1 MNGTFDTFER
11 LVISL
16 ESAERKDMLRK
27 LAELSE
33 LSEAESNL
41 SAESKRLPGQ
51 DRISPE
57 AQLLEQPVWVRF
69 WYTMRAFLSS
79 SSPTRAYADHLVR
92 VLGRDLSRVCGDMIE
107 PRTRTYSSGFQVKL
121 GELRRSQAFFRS
133 LLTAYENDKG
143 GFYLILGSLLMKDC
157 DAELVKASDPFAVP
171 FQEDPG
177 RDLRVSITRSMEKAF
192 MSISEQERLRMYQ
205 SAQAIEWLK
214 TFCDLAFDRMIARFG
229 FVGSGKDGCLVDSIA
244 EDVRALANILA
255 GGKRVPVLLLESLFL
270 FSIQPRLGEDKFDID
285 RECRSFVDSA
295 TAHLTTIRRFKST
308 VPVAGFVRFTLRDV
322 AWSPSP
328 VEGGEDW
335 FGYYKLAWKK
345 RFDGRWT
352 EWSRLHR
359 KAMMEKR
366 ILTMLDLPELPS
378 LLYHPWEGMWLPL
391 SLSREL
397 TIAFL
402 KGVFR
407 KLYPAVIMKPLKVL
421 LIEGDFYR
429 RENLVEYTD
438 AFSTLE
444 HQQQV
449 LDTFETRLSPKGDI
463 GEGFEL
469 IQREKIAT
477 VKGKARLENLMLSIE
492 SEAEMIAGRVIS
504 AFRSMDAILGGVLNV
519 VRGGPYETLINLAS
533 IQGKQNDK
541 FRKDLAGVRQLMRDI
556 IEILEEIQ
564 RIEKE

>member
-1 MNGTFDTFER
+1 
-11 LVISL
+11 
-16 ESAERKDMLRK
+16 
-27 LAELSE
+27 
-33 LSEAESNL
+33 
-41 SAESKRLPGQ
+41 
-51 DRISPE
+51 
-57 AQLLEQPVWVRF
+57 
-69 WYTMRAFLSS
+69 
-79 SSPTRAYADHLVR
+79 
-92 VLGRDLSRVCGDMIE
+92 
-107 PRTRTYSSGFQVKL
+107 
-121 GELRRSQAFFRS
+121 
-133 LLTAYENDKG
+133 
-143 GFYLILGSLLMKDC
+143 
-157 DAELVKASDPFAVP
+157 
-171 FQEDPG
+171 
-177 RDLRVSITRSMEKAF
+177 
-192 MSISEQERLRMYQ
+192 
-205 SAQAIEWLK
+205 
-214 TFCDLAFDRMIARFG
+214 
-229 FVGSGKDGCLVDSIA
+229 
-244 EDVRALANILA
+244 
-255 GGKRVPVLLLESLFL
+255 
-270 FSIQPRLGEDKFDID
+270 
-285 RECRSFVDSA
+285 
-295 TAHLTTIRRFKST
+295 
-308 VPVAGFVRFTLRDV
+308 
-322 AWSPSP
+322 
-328 VEGGEDW
+328 
-335 FGYYKLAWKK
+335 
-345 RFDGRWT
+345 
-352 EWSRLHR
+352 
-359 KAMMEKR
+359 
-366 ILTMLDLPELPS
+366 
-378 LLYHPWEGMWLPL
+378 LYHPWEGMWLPL

-541 FRKDLAGVRQLMRDI
+541 FRKDLAGVCQLMRDI